1 MHVERIDHTVG
12 DPPAELDDHFQGT
25 ARIQSVPNPFQG
37 GPAIFA
43 VHFDAGSRT
52 RPHVHPEGQ
61 FLVFVAGRGMVGTRD
76 GRRVVEAGEVVAVGA
91 GEWHWHGAAP
101 DSPATHVTVQRPG
114 PDSIDWD
121 VDQGDWEDG
130 Y

>member
-1 MHVERIDHTVG
+1 MDAERLDHAAG
-12 DPPAELDDHFQGT
+12 EPPAELAEHFQGS
-25 ARIQSVPNPFQG
+25 ARIQSLPNPFDG
-37 GPAIFA
+37 GPALFA
-43 VHFDAGSRT
+43 VHFDAGGRT

-76 GRRVVEAGEVVAVGA
+76 GRRVVEAGEVVALGP
-91 GEWHWHGAAP
+91 GEWHWHGASP